1 MPGGLIRDLID
12 LLLTAQKRLDFL
24 NALGIGSGDHLG
36 HFNDPVTLQL
46 TVHAFIVQLPQIIG
60 EPLVL
65 ACQQPEEG
73 GFSRALTT
81 HQTEHDLKF
90 AAGVKRPVNRAQ
102 QE

>member
-1 MPGGLIRDLID
+1 MGFIRDFVD

-24 NALGIGSGDHLG
+24 NALGIGGSNHLG
-36 HFNDPVTLQL
+36 HFNDPVPLQL
-46 TVHAFIVQLPQIIG
+46 AVHIFIVQLSQIVRK
-60 EPLVL
+60 PLVL

-81 HQTEHDLKF
+81 HQTEHDFKF
-90 AAGVKRPVNRAQ
+90 TTGMKCPVNRAQ